1 MQTYTSNILVSNTY
15 FYTKRRELETLT
27 NQEDPCTVVYTLSAV
42 ENHWVDLHRLL
53 YRKFSLPNISHPIKN
68 IWWKRNTSCR
78 FRHMWIQFSV
88 SAQIIYLI
96 LFLQMQDPAASG
108 DGIDVSTKREVQYIF
123 TDVFVQSVIQILSSP
138 LKQFKRLV

>member
-1 MQTYTSNILVSNTY
+1 MEDANLNENQLRKIGKNNGSESKKIANRMQTYTSNILVSNTY

-88 SAQIIYLI
+88 SA
-96 LFLQMQDPAASG
+96 
-108 DGIDVSTKREVQYIF
+108 
-123 TDVFVQSVIQILSSP
+123 
-138 LKQFKRLV
+138 